1 MPQKPNDVSAPP
13 TPVPPAPVNDLKLKR
28 VGVFRRDA
36 HGDYP
41 LDSLRKVFS
50 RASIEVVLLPENDEG
65 LPLDLIVALGG
76 DGTVLRALNAWPGVP
91 VLAVNFGHLGFL
103 TASDRSELDRVLVR
117 LLADDFFVEE
127 RLTLAVVHRERT
139 FRCVNEVVVKGTTHM
154 VTIDLAVDGRA
165 VTSPRGDG
173 VIVGTPTGSTAY
185 LLSTGAPLMVP
196 SVDAIIVKPLNEY
209 SFSSRS
215 IILPGSAVVDLHVVP
230 TDRPAG
236 QTGET
241 LLVADGN
248 EVVQVSPGDDIRV
261 HRHPVPARLVFF
273 ERDSFFR
280 NLKSRLR
287 W

>member
-1 MPQKPNDVSAPP
+1 MTDSPNGHG
-13 TPVPPAPVNDLKLKR
+13 LQLQR
-28 VGVFRRDA
+28 VGVFRRDS

-41 LDSLRKVFS
+41 LDSLRKVFG
-50 RASIEVVLLPENDEG
+50 RANIDVVMLPEESG
-65 LPLDLIVALGG
+65 SGALDLIVALGG

-91 VLAVNFGHLGFL
+91 VLAVNYGHLGFL

-117 LLADDFFVEE
+117 LLADDYFVEE
-127 RLTLAVVHRERT
+127 RLTLAVVHRGVT
-139 FRCVNEVVVKGTTHM
+139 HRCVNEVVVKGTTRM
-154 VTIDLAVDGRA
+154 ITIDLAVDGRA

-173 VIVGTPTGSTAY
+173 IIVGTPTGSTAY

-215 IILPGSAVVDLHVVP
+215 IILPSAARIDLRLVP
-230 TDRPAG
+230 SERDPAS
-236 QTGET
+236 GEA
-241 LLVADGN
+241 LLVADGGD
-248 EVVQVSPGDDIRV
+248 VVQVAPGDEVRV
-261 HRHPVPARLVFF
+261 ERHPIPARLVFF

-280 NLKSRLR
+280 NLKSRLH